1 MRDADIDRLL
11 DKEVLRVGE
20 ASRLLGV
27 HRMTLIRWTNRGLL
41 KCWVLPNGERRFA
54 TQAILR
60 MRGQLED
67 SVPQDIS
74 AKHEVLTA
82 S

>member
-1 MRDADIDRLL
+1 MRDSDLDCLL
-11 DKEVLRVGE
+11 DKEVLRIGE
-20 ASRLLGV
+20 ASRVLGV

-41 KCWVLPNGERRFA
+41 RCWTLPNGERRFA
-54 TQAILR
+54 TAAILR

-67 SVPQDIS
+67 PRPSVDRIP
-74 AKHEVLTA
+74 AGTA